1 MHFQEISFK
10 INSKNFK
17 IYSHIRCDLKV
28 NRSVKLLFVQLEVC
42 EKTSELMNSVWE
54 SMNRFLSLA
63 L

>member
-1 MHFQEISFK
+1 MHFQEMSFK

-42 EKTSELMNSVWE
+42 EKPQN
-54 SMNRFLSLA
+54 
-63 L
+63 